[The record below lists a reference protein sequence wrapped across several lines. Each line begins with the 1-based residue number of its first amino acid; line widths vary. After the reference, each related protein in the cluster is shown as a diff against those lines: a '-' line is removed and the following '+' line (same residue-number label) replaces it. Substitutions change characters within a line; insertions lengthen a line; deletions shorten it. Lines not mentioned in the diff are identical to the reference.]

1 MSPDE
6 DEEQH
11 LLLLE
16 DYPLDATSSVLK
28 SLSPAERSFGM
39 EVRSPQILK
48 RSRALF
54 ASAAIT
60 CFLLSRLVSFVLLMT
75 PKKNDDSMRLHSLTA
90 FEELH
95 RSFSGFITSSSFGF
109 LPSATV
115 ITAAPTP
122 LTFSNYRSC
131 E

>member
-60 CFLLSRLVSFVLLMT
+60 AKRGLLPALAPSFLRSAYD
-75 PKKNDDSMRLHSLTA
+75 PKEKRRLHA
-90 FEELH
+90 
-95 RSFSGFITSSSFGF
+95 TS
-109 LPSATV
+109 
-115 ITAAPTP
+115 
-122 LTFSNYRSC
+122 
-131 E
+131 